1 MNSLDVTGL
10 ISLHPHHANR
20 IYQGLKPTE
29 FRRRQVRAT
38 LPAWWAIYECRPVC
52 AVTGVMRLDSITYGS
67 ATDLIAMEPDQDERV
82 MVAKYL
88 EGAICSSA
96 IQIGAVEL
104 FPASVPLA
112 QFGVLRAPQ
121 SYQKLNGTLVSGVAP
136 ADNPKLTAESVQ
148 RITVVTSGNPRAMA
162 GGS

>member
-10 ISLHPHHANR
+10 ISLHPHHAHR
-20 IYQGLKPTE
+20 IFRGLKPTE

-67 ATDLIAMEPDQDERV
+67 ATDLVAMEPDEDERA

-88 EGAICSSA
+88 EGAICASA
-96 IQIGAVEL
+96 IHIGAVGL

-112 QFGVLRAPQ
+112 EFGILRAPQ

-136 ADNPKLTAESVQ
+136 AGNSKLTAGSVQ
-148 RITVVTSGNPRAMA
+148 RITVISSGSPRAMA